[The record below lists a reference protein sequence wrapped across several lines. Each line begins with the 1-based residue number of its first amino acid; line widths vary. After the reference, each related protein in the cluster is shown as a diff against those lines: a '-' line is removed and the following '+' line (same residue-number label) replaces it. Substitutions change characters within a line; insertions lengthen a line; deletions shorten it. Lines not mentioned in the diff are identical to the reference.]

1 MKCVWAKILR
11 FSMYV
16 VFVESFIESQ
26 SGIPFNQ
33 SLQSLMSPAAN
44 TPNDGYLY
52 NSSDIAFRQTD
63 QVNLIED
70 STKNNSLRCYHLRSL
85 YLLIPI
91 LSLITSMYACAD
103 FLCFDTLMC
112 MRVAVSIGLVS
123 ALVAVFISVRFEW
136 KYRKGKKYI
145 STSRISGSYD
155 V

>member
-112 MRVAVSIGLVS
+112 MRVAVAIGLVS

-145 STSRISGSYD
+145 SSSRISGSYD

>member
-1 MKCVWAKILR
+1 MLAEI
-11 FSMYV
+11 FT
-16 VFVESFIESQ
+16 ESQ
-26 SGIPFNQ
+26 SGTLFNQ
-33 SLQSLMSPAAN
+33 SLQSFMSPATN

-52 NSSDIAFRQTD
+52 NSSDIAFQQTD

-70 STKNNSLRCYHLRSL
+70 STRNNSLKCYHLRSL
-85 YLLIPI
+85 YLLIPV
-91 LSLITSMYACAD
+91 LSLITAMYVCAD

-123 ALVAVFISVRFEW
+123 ALVAVFISVKFEW

-145 STSRISGSYD
+145 SSSRISGSYD